1 MFPLPI
7 TTWLKLGAALATCI
21 LMWYMGYSFEA
32 SRFARYRA
40 DQVLQ
45 VQKIEHKQQ
54 AATDQIRKQKDAQ
67 IEAINNQL
75 ANAISELRKRPSRS
89 DQANNGSC
97 GTGATLYAEDG
108 EFLVREAARADKIRI
123 ALNACYEQYDTIK

>member
-7 TTWLKLGAALATCI
+7 TVWLKLGAAVAACA
-21 LMWYMGYSFEA
+21 LMWYLGYSFEA
-32 SRFARYRA
+32 SRFERYKA
-40 DQVLQ
+40 NQVLQ
-45 VQKIEHKQQ
+45 VQKIEHEQQ
-54 AATDQIRKQKDAQ
+54 AAADQIRKQKDAQ

-89 DQANNGSC
+89 DKANNGSC

-108 EFLVREAARADKIRI
+108 EFLVREAARADKIR
-123 ALNACYEQYDTIK
+123 AGLQACYDQYDALK